1 MNPDLD
7 LINFLSDNYSTFRET
22 QQLWSKVNGNAAR
35 VLDMEMSRTRWTN
48 LLQQVDAGAV
58 SRIDLVMAAL
68 EDFPGSTVLLEDLA
82 RHLPINARTQ
92 AKGVIEAL
100 TQSPP
105 SSLEEANQVLIPLQ
119 FIPAETASAAVAVE
133 LSQASEGQ
141 KEQAKSLGRLAAEK
155 TVETV
160 VAEGTR
166 VFLHALPLLG
176 PLFSGTAA

>member
-1 MNPDLD
+1 MNPNRS
-7 LINFLSDNYSTFRET
+7 LIDFLANNYATYRET
-22 QQLWSKVNGNAAR
+22 QQLWTKVDGNAAR
-35 VLDMEMSRTRWTN
+35 VLDMETPRTRWTN
-48 LLQQVDAGAV
+48 LLQQVNAGAV
-58 SRIDLVMAAL
+58 DRINLVLAAL
-68 EDFPGSTVLLEDLA
+68 EDFPGSAVLLNDLA
-82 RHLPINARTQ
+82 RHLPEDIRAQ

-105 SSLEEANQVLIPLQ
+105 SSLEEANEVLIPLE

-133 LSQASEGQ
+133 LSQAAEGQ

-176 PLFSGTAA
+176 PFFSGTAA